1 MADHDKDRFYRLAN
15 FAIAAFEYI
24 QAILSDLPIPVAVPD
39 FDPAAEDGNA
49 AETLYSLD
57 RARTLIADEPIPD
70 STKGGLERM
79 ILDWLTAYEIIAL
92 TKVAGPAPWRFEIA
106 EYALQRIHVMSELL
120 DEGEPDDDSP
130 DDNQP

>member
-15 FAIAAFEYI
+15 FAIAAFAYI
-24 QAILSDLPIPVAVPD
+24 QELLSDLPIPVVVPD

-57 RARTLIADEPIPD
+57 RARALIADEPIPD
-70 STKGGLERM
+70 STKSGLERM

-92 TKVAGPAPWRFEIA
+92 TKAAGPAPWRFEIA

-120 DEGEPDDDSP
+120 DEGEPDDESP
-130 DDNQP
+130 DDDQS